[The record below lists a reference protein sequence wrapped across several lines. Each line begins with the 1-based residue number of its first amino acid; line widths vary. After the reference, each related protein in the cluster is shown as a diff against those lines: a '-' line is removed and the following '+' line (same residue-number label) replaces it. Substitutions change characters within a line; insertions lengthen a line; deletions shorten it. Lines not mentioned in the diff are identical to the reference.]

1 MRRIRHTLPVMLAAS
16 LAASCGGEA
25 PSDQE
30 AASRPPGEEPPTAEA
45 TPNEPMTVLITTPAE
60 GATVDGPDV
69 LVTLDVSGL
78 EIVPAGE
85 DRPRSGHH
93 HLLVN
98 VDLPPLDQPIP
109 NVAGESVHMGAA
121 QTEFELTDLTPG
133 EYRVIALVGDFAHV
147 PLSPLVV
154 DTVRFTVRE

>member
-1 MRRIRHTLPVMLAAS
+1 MTRDCTKLPVLLATVVA
-16 LAASCGGEA
+16 LGCAGEA
-25 PSDQE
+25 PGDQE
-30 AASRPPGEEPPTAEA
+30 PEAQPVAEEPAAEEA
-45 TPNEPMTVLITTPAE
+45 AGPMTVEITSPAE
-60 GATVDGPDV
+60 GAVVDGPNV
-69 LVTLDVSGL
+69 LVTLDVAGL

-98 VDLPPLDQPIP
+98 IDLPPLDQPIP
-109 NVAGESVHMGAA
+109 NVAGESIHMGAA
-121 QTEFELTDLTPG
+121 QTEFELADLAPG

-147 PLSPLVV
+147 PLDPLVV

>member
-1 MRRIRHTLPVMLAAS
+1 MIRPRLTLPVLLAAS
-16 LAASCGGEA
+16 LTANCGGEA
-25 PSDQE
+25 PSDQAP
-30 AASRPPGEEPPTAEA
+30 AAQSAGEEPAAAAAQPA
-45 TPNEPMTVLITTPAE
+45 TPMTVEITSPAD
-60 GATVDGPDV
+60 GATVDGPEV

-109 NVAGESVHMGAA
+109 NVPGESIHMGAA
-121 QTEFELTDLTPG
+121 QTEFELTDLSPG

>member
-1 MRRIRHTLPVMLAAS
+1 MIRPRLTLPVLLAAS
-16 LAASCGGEA
+16 LTANCGGEA

-30 AASRPPGEEPPTAEA
+30 PAQSAGEEPAAAEA
-45 TPNEPMTVLITTPAE
+45 PPAAPMTVEIVSPTD
-60 GATVDGPDV
+60 GATVEGPDV

-98 VDLPPLDQPIP
+98 IDLPALDQPIP
-109 NVAGESVHMGAA
+109 NVAGESIHMGAA
-121 QTEFELTDLTPG
+121 QTEYELTDLSPG

-154 DTVRFTVRE
+154 DTVRFTVR